1 MSKKNPVVRNSQ
13 VTGKKVLRLFEGD
26 PLIERLDPSE
36 YIIIDPYDFVSFQGT
51 PTDGDDDDD
60 DDDDED
66 DDDDDDDGTRTAPN
80 LSDIKLA
87 KEPEEYKDSTGQMKL
102 RFTFSVANHV
112 GEDVVGAKG
121 FGR

>member
-1 MSKKNPVVRNSQ
+1 MSKKRTTINYSQ
-13 VTGKKVLRLFEGD
+13 VTGKRVLRLFEGD

-36 YIIIDPYDFVSFQGT
+36 YVIIDPYDFVTSEGT
-51 PTDGDDDDD
+51 PTDGDGDDPVDPVD
-60 DDDDED
+60 PVEPVDPSKM
-66 DDDDDDDGTRTAPN
+66 APN

-87 KEPEEYKDSTGQMKL
+87 KDPEEYKDSTGQMKL
-102 RFTFSVANHV
+102 RFTFSIANSV